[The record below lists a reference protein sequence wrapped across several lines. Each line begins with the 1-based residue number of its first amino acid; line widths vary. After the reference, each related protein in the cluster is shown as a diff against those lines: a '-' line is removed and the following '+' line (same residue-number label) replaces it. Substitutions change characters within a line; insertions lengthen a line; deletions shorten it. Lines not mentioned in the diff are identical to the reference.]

1 MSRPIYEIAKAIRSD
16 WQNINFAAAPYL
28 SAMAEID
35 NVRDDYMYDTGRSV
49 VLYFLSNSS
58 SWRGDTARKIKAEL
72 KPALKEA

>member
-72 KPALKEA
+72 KTALKEA